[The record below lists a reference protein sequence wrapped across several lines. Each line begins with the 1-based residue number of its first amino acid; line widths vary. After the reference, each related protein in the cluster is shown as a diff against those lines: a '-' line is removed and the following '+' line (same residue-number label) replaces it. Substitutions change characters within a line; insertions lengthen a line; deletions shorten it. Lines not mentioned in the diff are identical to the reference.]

1 VDSEDYW
8 NEDNWVFSNIEDDL
22 ISLNSPSP
30 SYKLAKPGKV
40 PLVKQEGGPN
50 FAIVVNGWAEGEG
63 AKDDLADSRENMN
76 EALDRSGFGMTSLGP
91 EDADIPGKI
100 KDWIKDRANEMQTS
114 QTAMIYLTGHGGN
127 IDGLGTIRLGGTLL
141 NEIELTS
148 ALESFHPGVHIIVV
162 IDTCHAGAWSDG
174 LQEVAD
180 VNVTSTGADQLA
192 YGDIDKIGDPN
203 QVDSGTE
210 YTSGLYE
217 DWEEITISK
226 SESDKARQR
235 AAENGTNYWE
245 EVTMMSHDSAAA
257 KDYHAIKGE
266 TSPTAVRGN
275 PFTTRWI
282 PISPFSFY
290 VNAGPTLT
298 MNIMDNMH
306 QDGTE
311 DGHVS
316 SKHWDINVDVNSVG
330 INWTTAFVM
339 AFSQAARDEWYNDSY
354 FECGT
359 QVGDVLTFCAPDAGL
374 MPEGDVLFG
383 LIVLDSDIPLDP
395 GDDIYQY
402 GFVLDS
408 DNDPV
413 NNFQFVPPYTLDYFQ
428 GTDLWYEVYYYDGWQ
443 LEAISV
449 GVGPIPSNARA
460 AIIKNILVYFIPMNE
475 ISAEYPSYRFS
486 AFGCVDGGWGSGF
499 CNGDVSGIDATYP
512 PIPVPQEKIVIEE

>member
-1 VDSEDYW
+1 
-8 NEDNWVFSNIEDDL
+8 
-22 ISLNSPSP
+22 
-30 SYKLAKPGKV
+30 
-40 PLVKQEGGPN
+40 
-50 FAIVVNGWAEGEG
+50 
-63 AKDDLADSRENMN
+63 
-76 EALDRSGFGMTSLGP
+76 
-91 EDADIPGKI
+91 
-100 KDWIKDRANEMQTS
+100 
-114 QTAMIYLTGHGGN
+114 
-127 IDGLGTIRLGGTLL
+127 
-141 NEIELTS
+141 
-148 ALESFHPGVHIIVV
+148 
-162 IDTCHAGAWSDG
+162 
-174 LQEVAD
+174 
-180 VNVTSTGADQLA
+180 
-192 YGDIDKIGDPN
+192 
-203 QVDSGTE
+203 
-210 YTSGLYE
+210 
-217 DWEEITISK
+217 
-226 SESDKARQR
+226 
-235 AAENGTNYWE
+235 
-245 EVTMMSHDSAAA
+245 
-257 KDYHAIKGE
+257 
-266 TSPTAVRGN
+266 
-275 PFTTRWI
+275 
-282 PISPFSFY
+282 
-290 VNAGPTLT
+290 
-298 MNIMDNMH
+298 MNIMDNIH

-395 GDDIYQY
+395 GDNIYQY

-408 DNDPV
+408 DNDLA
-413 NNFQFVPPYTLDYFQ
+413 NNYQFVLPYDLDYFQ
-428 GTDLWYEVYYYDGWQ
+428 GTDRWYEVFYHNGWQ

-512 PIPVPQEKIVIEE
+512 PITVPQEKIVIEE